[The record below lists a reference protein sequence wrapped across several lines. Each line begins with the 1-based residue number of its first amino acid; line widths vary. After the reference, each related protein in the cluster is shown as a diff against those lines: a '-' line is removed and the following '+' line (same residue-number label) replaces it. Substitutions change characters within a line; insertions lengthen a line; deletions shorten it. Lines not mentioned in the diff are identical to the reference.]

1 VALLQNVLISQH
13 LYLLSPPSPSPSLC
27 YDAVQAKMRHLE
39 RIRSSGVINE
49 AKDEE
54 GKEEVC
60 ACGLSVLNRP
70 VNSAIGGGSS
80 QKSAANDSPPP
91 CKNTPTPS
99 IHLHPSA
106 SITITC

>member
-1 VALLQNVLISQH
+1 
-13 LYLLSPPSPSPSLC
+13 
-27 YDAVQAKMRHLE
+27 MRHLE
-39 RIRSSGVINE
+39 RIRSCGVINE
-49 AKDEE
+49 AKDDE

-60 ACGLSVLNRP
+60 VCGLSVLHCP

-80 QKSAANDSPPP
+80 QKSTTNDSPPP
-91 CKNTPTPS
+91 CKNAPTPS